1 MENYD
6 KVLEYT
12 TTSMEAS
19 GSAAQR
25 YETYLDSIDAKVN
38 QLTASWEQMV
48 IDFNG
53 SDLYADFVDMGTK
66 GVEILDFL
74 LNKINLLD
82 VGFGALQVAGVTA
95 IAKITEEIVN
105 GFGTA
110 SQIVN
115 NLTNGMNSI
124 NTMDKIS
131 KMSKPF
137 QYLNTILLSLDTTT
151 GEFDQTLLKTI
162 MTQRLGSEAAA
173 DAAMKTTTFSAAQA
187 SATIYAAMATASYK
201 ANAAGLTGISKAAT
215 IAKSGVVSA
224 FNAIGDA
231 ILKHP
236 VMATVSVI
244 TMAIMAVKKYYDYLE
259 ERSQEMIQTA
269 SDIASEYGTA
279 VENINSNISTV
290 EGLKTEYSELAN
302 GVDSFGNNLS
312 LTADEYERYKQIV
325 SQVNGMVPDSLRGY
339 AEENNL
345 LQDKNALLDD
355 TITLLERQA
364 KIEAQLATSGTKGD
378 DYFAGTIETYKE
390 GMKNVEDMTKGTN
403 IFNALDDAIK
413 EGTPKNGNLFGNA
426 ISTMIDEKTTRQ
438 QVVDALGSVFSNVDV
453 GEIFNKYVE
462 TGYTNPEMFTF
473 LEDNA
478 EYISENI
485 DSIITSLSKNWPE
498 DMGQDSLEVLITS
511 LRGFSTDFDNYS
523 AQAETSAEAFKQYWY
538 DWMDGWTDYGQLG
551 VGAQQIVQSYV
562 DGLDP
567 IVMET
572 KHLREQTEEELTA
585 LVNSFANKLSDGSTV
600 SEALG
605 NLTNLKL
612 SLPVDQ
618 WIEQFDD
625 AWEEIQKAAG
635 WTDEQAI
642 EIKAKLGFDFD
653 ESRIDKMK
661 EEVQNA
667 FDFEIDFDSLT
678 VEQLEVIVE
687 NLGNTMISTATN
699 TEELQNAIVAM
710 NTDFDALMGSVQAS
724 VSSLS
729 DLENAISDVSSIVN
743 EYNETGYL
751 TLSNL
756 DTLLSDYPEYLQY
769 LSLEGGQLTFNTTAL
784 KEQVYAELQEAKS
797 KAEQAVAL
805 AQYQYQAAAA
815 AYAEEQLSD
824 AADEAD
830 STLNNMGNTAQ
841 TVGGKLANLASEAL
855 KAAAAT
861 AFEKYGG
868 TDDFE
873 TYMQTYTDSL
883 NQAQGQLDA
892 INATIN
898 NFGGA
903 WGVATSSGTSVV
915 SDATDAWKAEFEEY
929 YDELQYLRDMD
940 KISEEQ
946 YYQELD
952 RLNQKYFANREEY
965 LDEYRQ
971 YQVEVY
977 QGLKK
982 LREQQQKEEE
992 EAEKEYWQNK
1002 IDGVDDQID
1011 ALNKQK
1017 EALREKNE
1025 QAQLE
1030 LDLQKAKDRYDA
1042 AKNTR
1047 NVRRYTEEKFERNL
1061 IVRCVE
1067 RGSNDLKY
1075 TH

>member
-12 TTSMEAS
+12 TESMNSS
-19 GSAAQR
+19 GSATQKYA
-25 YETYLDSIDAKVN
+25 TYLDSIDAKVN

-95 IAKITEEIVN
+95 IAKIAEEIVN

-110 SQIVN
+110 SQIVDD
-115 NLTNGMNSI
+115 LTNGMNSI

-131 KMSKPF
+131 NMSKPF
-137 QYLNTILLSLDTTT
+137 QYLNMILLSLDATT
-151 GEFDQTLLKTI
+151 GQFDQTLMKTI
-162 MTQRLGSEAAA
+162 LTQQLGSEAAA
-173 DAAMKTTTFSAAQA
+173 NAAMKTTTFSAAQA
-187 SATIYAAMATASYK
+187 AATIYADMATASYK

-231 ILKHP
+231 ILNHP

-290 EGLKTEYSELAN
+290 EGLRTEYSELAN

-390 GMKNVEDMTKGTN
+390 GMKNIKDMTKGTN
-403 IFNALDDAIK
+403 IFNALNDAIK

-438 QVVDALGSVFSNVDV
+438 QVVDALGSVFSDVDV

-498 DMGQDSLEVLITS
+498 DMSQDSLEVLITS

-538 DWMDGWTDYGQLG
+538 DWMDGWTDYDQLG

-585 LVNSFANKLSDGSTV
+585 LVNSFANKLSDGTTV

-605 NLTNLKL
+605 NLTDLKL

-635 WTDEQAI
+635 WTDEEAL
-642 EIKAKLGFDFD
+642 EVKAKLGLDFD
-653 ESRIDKMK
+653 KNRIDAMK
-661 EEVQNA
+661 KELQDA
-667 FDFEIDFDSLT
+667 FEGFQIDFNVLT
-678 VEQLEVIVE
+678 VEQMETALS
-687 NLGNTMISTATN
+687 NLDNVTISSVGSTA
-699 TEELQNAIVAM
+699 ELQSAVVAL
-710 NTDFDALMGSVQAS
+710 NTDFDALTSSIQS
-724 VSSLS
+724 QISSLADVES
-729 DLENAISDVSSIVN
+729 AISGISSIIN
-743 EYNETGYL
+743 EYNQNGYM
-751 TLSNL
+751 TLENL
-756 DTLLSDYPEYLQY
+756 DSLITDYPEYLQY
-769 LSLEGGQLTFNTTAL
+769 LSTEGNQLVFNTAAL
-784 KEQVYAELQEAKS
+784 KEEVYNKLLSAKADAEN
-797 KAEQAVAL
+797 AVAL
-805 AQYQYQAAAA
+805 AQHQYQAAAA
-815 AYAEEQLSD
+815 AYAEKQLSE

-830 STLNNMGNTAQ
+830 NTLNNMGNTAQ
-841 TVGGKLANLASEAL
+841 TVSGKLSNLASEAL
-855 KAAAAT
+855 KAATAM

-868 TDDFE
+868 TEDFE
-873 TYMQTYTDSL
+873 EYMSPYLETL
-883 NQAQGQLDA
+883 NKAEGELAA
-892 INATIN
+892 INSTIA
-898 NFGGA
+898 NFGSSWGA
-903 WGVATSSGTSVV
+903 ATSSGTSAV
-915 SDATDAWKAEFEEY
+915 SNATDAWKEEFQEY

-982 LREQQQKEEE
+982 LREEQQKEEE

-1002 IDGVDDQID
+1002 IDSVDDQID

-1067 RGSNDLKY
+1067 
-1075 TH
+1075 